1 MEHGGRNRTLKHS
14 TNQIEFNVNVL
25 TMGHWPTYE
34 YMEVAIPPN
43 LAEYQEHFQ
52 NVCIPE
58 F

>member
-1 MEHGGRNRTLKHS
+1 MEHGGRDRMLKHG

-34 YMEVAIPPN
+34 YMEVSIPPN

-52 NVCIPE
+52 NVCVCGA
-58 F
+58 